1 MDKYSLS
8 GAIVHI
14 GETQEVGK
22 KGFKKREIV
31 IETTDKYPQ
40 KVKMEAIGDMID
52 TLDQYTEGQ
61 EATAYFNIRG
71 NEYNGNFYVNLQVW
85 RMEEYVDPEIPADPA
100 DEPEPTAKTSKKA
113 KVEPVEDDLPF

>member
-14 GETQEVGK
+14 GDTQEVGK

-40 KVKMEAIGDMID
+40 KVKMEAIGEMID
-52 TLDQYTEGQ
+52 TLDQYSDGQ
-61 EATAYFNIRG
+61 EVTAHFNIRG

-100 DEPEPTAKTSKKA
+100 DELELTAKTSKAKA
-113 KVEPVEDDLPF
+113 EPVEYDMPF